1 MEKLEKKEGVVY
13 TQNKELLIEERVFF
27 VEGVVADKDDY
38 RIATEQ
44 ELMDKEEYERKMMEE
59 FMPEDL

>member
-1 MEKLEKKEGVVY
+1 MEKLEKKDGVVY
-13 TQNKELLIEERVFF
+13 TQNKELPIEERIFF
-27 VEGVVADKDDY
+27 VEGVVADKADY

-44 ELMDKEEYERKMMEE
+44 ELIEKEEYERKMMEE

>member
-13 TQNKELLIEERVFF
+13 TQNKELPIEERVFF

>member
-13 TQNKELLIEERVFF
+13 TQNKELPIEERVFF
-27 VEGVVADKDDY
+27 VEGVVADKADY

-44 ELMDKEEYERKMMEE
+44 ELKDREEYERKIMEE
-59 FMPEDL
+59 YEPTEN